1 MNTRTTTLLTLTLVT
16 GSALLLSLSGSFSTE
31 PGQAQAKSAPAQDA
45 LSQGKIEL
53 QKKNATQAIKLLE
66 KAVQDHPDSCE
77 GHLCLG
83 KAYCQEKRYKD
94 ARSALTKAIRLGKGN
109 ENARQANKVMMDTIP
124 HIELKP
130 ITGDGTEEIAMAVG
144 LEGRSRSI
152 GIAPKAKVVE
162 FYADWCEPCQL
173 LKPVLQ
179 KARAEYGKKIEF
191 ISYNVDDENNQAM
204 LDKYEVSPIPTIIYL
219 SPDNKVVGYSIGFAG
234 ERLIEKELQKIL

>member
-1 MNTRTTTLLTLTLVT
+1 MNTRTTTMLTLSLAAGLALV
-16 GSALLLSLSGSFSTE
+16 LSLSGLLNAQPGST
-31 PGQAQAKSAPAQDA
+31 QAKSSPATDA

-53 QKKNATQAIKLLE
+53 QKKNAAQAIKLLE
-66 KAVQDHPDSCE
+66 KAVEEHPDSCE

-83 KAYCQEKRYKD
+83 KAYCQQKRYKD
-94 ARSALTKAIRLGKGN
+94 ARSCFTKTIRLGKGN
-109 ENARQANKVMMDTIP
+109 ENARQANKVMIETIP
-124 HIELKP
+124 AVELKP
-130 ITGDGTEEIAMAVG
+130 VTGDGTEEIAMAVG
-144 LEGRSRSI
+144 LEGRSRAI
-152 GIAPKAKVVE
+152 GVVPRAKVVE

-204 LDKYEVSPIPTIIYL
+204 LEKYEVSPIPTIIYL

-234 ERLIEKELQKIL
+234 ERLIQKELQKIL